1 MLAASVEA
9 SKESDKM
16 QKRMAAI
23 VGLCLGLSL
32 LATQASGQSDKSKR
46 PSPPATTSC
55 TLADGKTINVDYSSP
70 RVKGRKI
77 FGELEPYGK
86 VWRAGA
92 NEATTFVTTA
102 DLKVGGKD
110 VPAGNYTIFA
120 IPNPDSW
127 TLIISKK
134 TGEWG
139 LAYPGPGEDQA
150 RVEMKVSK
158 LPSLVENFTIAFDKS
173 GGGCAMRL
181 EWETT
186 SASVEIAKK

>member
-1 MLAASVEA
+1 MLAASVRDLRGENR
-9 SKESDKM
+9 M
-16 QKRMAAI
+16 QKYLAI
-23 VGLCLGLSL
+23 IGLAGLSL
-32 LATQASGQSDKSKR
+32 LAAQASFGQKR
-46 PSPPATTSC
+46 VSPPANAQC
-55 TLADGKTINVDYSSP
+55 DLGGGKTITVDYSSP
-70 RVKGRKI
+70 RADGRKI
-77 FGELEPYGK
+77 YGGLVPYGE

-92 NEATTFVTTA
+92 NKATTFVTTT

-110 VPAGNYTIFA
+110 VPAGDYTIFA

-158 LPSLVENFTIAFDKS
+158 LPSLVENFTIAFDKGGS
-173 GGGCAMRL
+173 GCTMRMA
-181 EWETT
+181 WETT
-186 SASVEIAKK
+186 RASVEIAKK